1 MADKRDF
8 RVIFMGTPEFA
19 VASLQALI
27 EEDFNV
33 VAVVTATD
41 KFGGRGGKMLIE
53 SAVKKYALEKNIP
66 VLQPPNLKNEE
77 FLEELR
83 AFQADI
89 QVVVAFR
96 MLPEAVWNMPPNGTI
111 NLHGSLLPKFRG
123 AAPIN
128 WAIIRGEKE
137 TGVTTF
143 KLKHEIDTGDII
155 FKEKMPIHSNDSAG
169 NVHDRMMDLGAKTLI
184 KSLNVIKDDTVVYH
198 KQNNA
203 QISSA
208 PKLNRDNC
216 RINFNDTA
224 TNIHN
229 LIRGLSPYPTAWFI
243 FEENEIKVFKASKEL
258 VVHNFKPGSLIT
270 DKRSFLKMACL
281 DGYISLEEIK
291 ASGKKKMDIR
301 SFLNGYSFKSLS

>member
-155 FKEKMPIHSNDSAG
+155 FQEKMPIHSNDSAG